1 MNYGYFYFGQ
11 KRQFTTLFKS
21 SHHFYNVSQAR
32 SRKAK
37 TPEDLLY
44 AGNGSTQSSDVTV
57 SLPPSHTSLNTHPLL
72 PLIETPEEN
81 GGGASARGKMAA
93 STSTSPTVPVLQPI
107 RRASRHP
114 LDVRYESH
122 TSHSVLV
129 NSTSFICYVCS
140 LSQRE
145 YSSFCCN

>member
-1 MNYGYFYFGQ
+1 MGIFI
-11 KRQFTTLFKS
+11 LDKS
-21 SHHFYNVSQAR
+21 DNLQHFSKALYHFYVSQAR

-93 STSTSPTVPVLQPI
+93 STSTSPTVLQPI

-114 LDVRYESH
+114 LDVRYESTRH
-122 TSHSVLV
+122 TPYL
-129 NSTSFICYVCS
+129 
-140 LSQRE
+140 
-145 YSSFCCN
+145 